1 VTRSEKKNFIDKFSE
16 TCASYPCMVLVRQVG
31 LSADVVS
38 QLRRKARLENVSF
51 QVVKNSLVRKAFQG
65 AALEMVDKLSGPV
78 GIFFS
83 ENPVAIAKIIEDF
96 AKKRE
101 DKFFPLSGVL
111 SGNVLSSSD
120 IKKLASLPTLEALRA
135 QLLGLINAPA
145 KKLLSTVQ
153 EPSSR
158 VVRVL
163 SGYVQKH

>member
-1 VTRSEKKNFIDKFSE
+1 VTRSEKKIFIDKFSE

-38 QLRRKARLENVSF
+38 QLRRKARSEDVSF

-65 AALEMVDKLSGPV
+65 AALGVVDKLSGPV

-96 AKKRE
+96 TKKRE
-101 DKFFPLSGVL
+101 DKFFPLAGVL
-111 SGNVLSSSD
+111 SGNVLTSSD
-120 IKKLASLPTLEALRA
+120 IKKLASLPTLEVLRA

-145 KKLLSTVQ
+145 QKLLSTIQ

-163 SGYVQKH
+163 SAYIQKH

>member
-1 VTRSEKKNFIDKFSE
+1 
-16 TCASYPCMVLVRQVG
+16 
-31 LSADVVS
+31 
-38 QLRRKARLENVSF
+38 
-51 QVVKNSLVRKAFQG
+51 
-65 AALEMVDKLSGPV
+65 MVDKLSGPV

-96 AKKRE
+96 TKKRE

-145 KKLLSTVQ
+145 KKLLSTLQ